1 MIENLEEALKG
12 IFSHKMRSFLTML
25 GVIIGIA
32 AILAIVSI
40 VEGTSRKLQK
50 NLIGAG
56 NNVTIV
62 SLQQNSEDEGAS
74 YGDEQLPTKAPLD
87 KGIVKQIKAIDGV
100 NGVSL
105 FSKISEYMQVTYHG
119 EGSSFENQIF
129 GVDEKYF
136 STMQFKLKEGRNFT
150 KQEYKEP
157 AKVCIISKSVSEALF
172 EGTDP
177 VGKILDIKG
186 EPFTIVGV
194 VQSANSSE
202 QKEYE
207 NENEYY
213 MDQNVYN
220 DFCVYT
226 PASSFPILAG
236 FDTPENVAISVADTE
251 QMKAIGTQASDILN
265 HTPLPQNYTYK
276 AGITDE
282 SENSLK
288 TLTTAITAML
298 VSIASLSLLVGGI
311 GVMNIMLVSVT
322 ERTSEIGLK
331 KALGAKRHDIL
342 VQFLTESAVLTG
354 VGGLIGIL
362 LGILLAKIIS
372 VVVSLE
378 FAVSIPWI
386 LIALG
391 FSLLIGI
398 FFGVMPANKAAKLNP
413 IDALRRE

>member
-56 NNVTIV
+56 NNVTII
-62 SLQQNSEDEGAS
+62 SLQQDENDNTAY
-74 YGDEQLPTKAPLD
+74 YGEESTPTKAPLD
-87 KGIVKQIKAIDGV
+87 ESVVKQIKGISGV
-100 NGVSL
+100 NGVSI
-105 FSKISEYMQVTYHG
+105 FSKISEYMQITYRG
-119 EGSSFENQIF
+119 EGSSYENQIY
-129 GVDEKYF
+129 GVDDKYF
-136 STMQFKLKEGRNFT
+136 NTMQFKLKEGRNFT
-150 KQEYKEP
+150 KEEYKTP
-157 AKVCIISKSVSEALF
+157 SKVCVISKSVSELLF
-172 EGTDP
+172 EGTEP
-177 VGKILDIKG
+177 VGKILDLKG
-186 EPFTIVGV
+186 EPYTIVGV
-194 VQSANSSE
+194 VQSATSSNA
-202 QKEYE
+202 KEYE
-207 NENEYY
+207 NENDYY
-213 MDQNVYN
+213 SDQNIYN
-220 DFCVYT
+220 DFSVYI
-226 PASSFPILAG
+226 PRSSFPIIAG
-236 FDTPENVAISVADTE
+236 FDTAEDVAVSVVDTE
-251 QMKAIGTQASDILN
+251 QMKSIGQQASDILN
-265 HTPLPQNYTYK
+265 ATPLPQNYKYK

-331 KALGAKRHDIL
+331 KALGAKRRDIL

-354 VGGLIGIL
+354 VGGLIGIIV
-362 LGILLAKIIS
+362 GILLAKIIS
-372 VVVSLE
+372 IVVSLE
-378 FAVSIPWI
+378 FAISLQWIIISI
-386 LIALG
+386 A